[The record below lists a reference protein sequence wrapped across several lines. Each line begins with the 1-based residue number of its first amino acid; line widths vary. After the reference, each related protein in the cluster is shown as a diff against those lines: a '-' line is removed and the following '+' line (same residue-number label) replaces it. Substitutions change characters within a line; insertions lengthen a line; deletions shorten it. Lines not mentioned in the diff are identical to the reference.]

1 MEGWWWR
8 GRCPVEERVMSE
20 RRNIPVG
27 IAAGIVGGL
36 LASWVMNEFMAGP
49 GAKLSEAVESE
60 ADKARLQAG
69 SDGEDATMKAADA
82 LTAVVTG
89 GRHLTH
95 EERAAEGPVVHYV
108 FGALMGGVYGGLAE
122 VSSAAT
128 SGFGTT
134 FGSMLFAGGDL
145 FAVPALKLSRERIE
159 ANDGMVDP
167 HADFAVHR
175 DALTAGLRELASP

>member
-1 MEGWWWR
+1 
-8 GRCPVEERVMSE
+8 MSE
-20 RRNIPVG
+20 KRNIPVG

-145 FAVPALKLSRERIE
+145 FAVPALKLSRPAGEYPVSSYATPMAAHLVYGATTE
-159 ANDGMVDP
+159 
-167 HADFAVHR
+167 
-175 DALTAGLRELASP
+175 LTRRLVRRLLA